1 MATFSN
7 EPGFCPKCGT
17 ILPLLGSEGDVKCY
31 NCKQTFG
38 PEGKEARI
46 SWQYF
51 TMFSQPTKFNC
62 TGNTK
67 ISYSRNQPLYCKL
80 IDSSNSSIFGSSSIS
95 FAVKRGLKVRFLRF
109 LFKKQGRYADEVAGH
124 SFLCALIYL
133 KFYN

>member
-17 ILPLLGSEGDVKCY
+17 ILPLLGSEGDVICY

-51 TMFSQPTKFNC
+51 TMLTNP
-62 TGNTK
+62 
-67 ISYSRNQPLYCKL
+67 RNFIVQETQKSD
-80 IDSSNSSIFGSSSIS
+80 IQETN
-95 FAVKRGLKVRFLRF
+95 
-109 LFKKQGRYADEVAGH
+109 LFIAK
-124 SFLCALIYL
+124 
-133 KFYN
+133 